1 MVCGQRHCSRPL
13 AIISLLSPVVR
24 GKHGHRAR
32 RRSAGLEL
40 RCSASGQH
48 YSRTQRACSV
58 QGARAG
64 LRLLCRLFCRLLRLH
79 RHRNAAGLT
88 GRPLHPQH
96 QRLRELAA
104 LRTASFSAR
113 RARSTMSCRKCMH
126 PAARSAGRHQPGS
139 RAAFVVGH
147 GRAPG
152 RACASLGRAIRSPQR
167 PSSAARLPVASEVAA
182 GTPQGSARRD
192 LFALRQWARLS
203 AGRLK
208 NPAFP
213 TGLASARTAGTMQP
227 F

>member
-1 MVCGQRHCSRPL
+1 M
-13 AIISLLSPVVR
+13 
-24 GKHGHRAR
+24 
-32 RRSAGLEL
+32 
-40 RCSASGQH
+40 
-48 YSRTQRACSV
+48 
-58 QGARAG
+58 QGGRAG
-64 LRLLCRLFCRLLRLH
+64 LGLLGRLLRLH

-88 GRPLHPQH
+88 GGPSPPPAPALTRTGGPA
-96 QRLRELAA
+96 RREL
-104 LRTASFSAR
+104 SAR
-113 RARSTMSCRKCMH
+113 RARSTMSCRECMH

-152 RACASLGRAIRSPQR
+152 RACASLGRGIRSHRR
-167 PSSAARLPVASEVAA
+167 PSSAASLPVASEVAA

-213 TGLASARTAGTMQP
+213 AGLASARSAGTMQP